1 MAEVIKSDI
10 KFQKSNFPQVKR
22 FPAWEWEPSVLT
34 ALQQSRFP
42 MP

>member
-1 MAEVIKSDI
+1 MAEVINQTLIPKI
-10 KFQKSNFPQVKR
+10 KLSSGEEI
-22 FPAWEWEPSVLT
+22 PAWEWEPSVLT